1 MAANESKVGA
11 QQDNESARK
20 DAASGD
26 QAKDGAAQDQ
36 AARRPVRGPN
46 PARGKSR
53 GGANKTRSGKANQG
67 NRSARQLREKGAN
80 KTPDQ
85 VSEDEEEEEDEEKR
99 SLDDFWRYIVTGSYR
114 SRKARGA
121 WGGEDSGE

>member
-1 MAANESKVGA
+1 MAANETKVTA

-26 QAKDGAAQDQ
+26 QAKDEAAQDQ
-36 AARRPVRGPN
+36 AARRPVRVPN
-46 PARGKSR
+46 SARGNMK
-53 GGANKTRSGKANQG
+53 GGANKARSGKANQG

-99 SLDDFWRYIVTGSYR
+99 SLDNFWHYIVNGSYR

-121 WGGEDSGE
+121 WGGEDIGE